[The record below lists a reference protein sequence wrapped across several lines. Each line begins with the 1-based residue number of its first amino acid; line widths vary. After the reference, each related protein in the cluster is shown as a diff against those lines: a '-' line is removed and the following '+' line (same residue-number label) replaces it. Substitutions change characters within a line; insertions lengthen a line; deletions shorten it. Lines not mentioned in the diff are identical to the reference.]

1 MMIIEVVIYRS
12 CQCYIEK
19 GPWMFDISVKL
30 KYNVIKINKQ
40 TTAEVP
46 TLKVSIQCIGQQI

>member
-1 MMIIEVVIYRS
+1 MEVVIYRS